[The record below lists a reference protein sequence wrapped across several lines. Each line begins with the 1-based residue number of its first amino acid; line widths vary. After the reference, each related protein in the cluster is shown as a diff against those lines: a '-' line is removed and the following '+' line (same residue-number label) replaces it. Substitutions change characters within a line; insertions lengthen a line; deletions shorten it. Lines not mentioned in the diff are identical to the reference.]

1 MARAAP
7 QLAIMAI
14 LVISVLLNSA
24 FVATTPMVVL
34 WKIRSSDPNALRR
47 VARGGFVFNSSGDL
61 KKTLPPGRRGA
72 AGKLPVSPSPPP
84 PTPLHDLIAP
94 TPPQPVPKVSP
105 PNPALILS

>member
-47 VARGGFVFNSSGDL
+47 VARGGVALATSAILTKPLPSRPRAPAIIVPGHQAPTQPNAITQINAHRI
-61 KKTLPPGRRGA
+61 TLPHPR
-72 AGKLPVSPSPPP
+72 LPV
-84 PTPLHDLIAP
+84 A
-94 TPPQPVPKVSP
+94 
-105 PNPALILS
+105 

>member
-47 VARGGFVFNSSGDL
+47 VARGGFLLSSSAIL
-61 KKTLPPGRRGA
+61 TKPLPSGRRDPA
-72 AGKLPVSPSPPP
+72 EIPSHPQFPTPPP
-84 PTPLHDLIAP
+84 PFTQLIAP
-94 TPPQPVPKVSP
+94 TPTSPLPKL
-105 PNPALILS
+105 AL